1 MAPGNKSLI
10 CKPQQKGN
18 YRNGSKM
25 FVIAASDRYILNKI
39 CCSMSVAYVAAIL
52 KSAVFRFL
60 KSHDKIRS
68 HFKKT

>member
-1 MAPGNKSLI
+1 
-10 CKPQQKGN
+10 
-18 YRNGSKM
+18 M

-39 CCSMSVAYVAAIL
+39 RCSMSVAHVAAIL

-68 HFKKT
+68 RFKKNLKMIIIRSLVRILLGNTQQFNLI